1 MAKKNFKSGL
11 ENLFKENFDEIKN
24 ANGSNDKKDEKIELS
39 GISLDDITDE
49 KLKWLLIKIQ
59 RYEKE
64 LKLWRT
70 GKLSTKEF
78 ENSLKK
84 FNLTYNSE
92 TNEIE
97 IKS

>member
-11 ENLFKENFDEIKN
+11 DDLFKDNLDEIKN
-24 ANGSNDKKDEKIELS
+24 ANGSEKKQDKNIELS
-39 GISLDDITDE
+39 GISLDDISDE

-70 GKLSTKEF
+70 GKLTPEEF
-78 ENSLKK
+78 NKSLDK
-84 FNLTYNSE
+84 FNLSYNSD
-92 TNEIE
+92 TNEI
-97 IKS
+97 KQK

>member
-11 ENLFKENFDEIKN
+11 DNLFKENQEEIN
-24 ANGSNDKKDEKIELS
+24 QVTPKKEPEKQN
-39 GISLDDITDE
+39 ISTDIDLEDISDE

-70 GKLSTKEF
+70 GKLTLKSFKQ
-78 ENSLKK
+78 SLEDN
-84 FNLTYNSE
+84 NLIFDE
-92 TNEIE
+92 DTNKIVS
-97 IKS
+97 K

>member
-11 ENLFKENFDEIKN
+11 DNLFKENYEEIKN
-24 ANGSNDKKDEKIELS
+24 ANGSNDIKQDKIEFS

-64 LKLWRT
+64 LKLWRS

-84 FNLTYNSE
+84 FDLIYNSE

-97 IKS
+97 IKN